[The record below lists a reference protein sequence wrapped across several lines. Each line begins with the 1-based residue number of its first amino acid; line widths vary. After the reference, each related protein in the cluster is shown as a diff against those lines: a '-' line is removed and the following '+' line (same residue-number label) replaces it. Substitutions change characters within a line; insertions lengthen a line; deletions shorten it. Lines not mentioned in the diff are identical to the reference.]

1 VAAEQQATTRN
12 PWAWIPSLYFAQ
24 GIPYVVVMLVSVIMY
39 KRLGI
44 SNTEIALYTS
54 WLYLPWVIK
63 PLWSPIVDLF
73 KTKRMWVVAMQL
85 FVGAGLAGI
94 AFTIPAP
101 NFFQWTLAFMWLL
114 AFSSATHDIA
124 ADGLYMIALSKHDQ
138 AWFVGVRS
146 TFYRVAMITG
156 QGLLIIFAGYI
167 EATTGLET
175 VEVNVRAAQ
184 TEQVDARHPADI
196 QVTQQGGP
204 LRIITDPASKEISL
218 DRRETAYVDSVLA
231 FARQWNVNNNFYQV
245 EGVQAAPADDR
256 ALQPEAEATAPRQ
269 GFWSRYV
276 ARPLESFL
284 RRNFAPEEVPM
295 RDDGLTGN
303 IGVIYFYLS
312 GPPEEGEEVV
322 MNFGREGGDPSI
334 SLAEGERLV
343 FTSAN
348 WNVPAMGVVRLD
360 HRLGETADATF
371 RGRAGN
377 IPLAWSITFML
388 LTAMFI
394 FFFLYHRYML
404 PRSPNDR
411 PVVQGENQSV
421 FREFFRTFALFFRKK
436 QIGVILLFLLFYRFG
451 EAQLVKLASPFLL
464 DAQEAGGLA
473 LTTGEVGFVY
483 GTVGILALTVGGIM
497 GGILASRHGLRF
509 WLWPMVIAINLPNAV
524 YIYLAYAMPD
534 SFVLINLAVLVEQF
548 GYGFGFTAYM
558 LYMIYVSEGEH
569 KTAHFAITT
578 GFMALGMMIPGMFSG
593 WIQEIIGY
601 QHFFVWVLIATA
613 PAFVIAAFVKI
624 DPEFG
629 KKREEVDPG
638 QVVPTEDSVIKP
650 RPPRA
655 DEGQGLDAKR

>member
-1 VAAEQQATTRN
+1 MADHKKSTN
-12 PWAWIPSLYFAQ
+12 PWSWIPTLYFAQ

-44 SNTEIALYTS
+44 SNAEIALYTS

-63 PLWSPIVDLF
+63 PLWSPLVDLV
-73 KTKRMWVVAMQL
+73 KTKRWWVVTMQL
-85 FVGAGLAGI
+85 LVGAGLAGV

-101 NFFQWTLAFMWLL
+101 NFFQWSLAFMWLL

-124 ADGLYMIALSKHDQ
+124 ADGLYMLALSKHKQ

-146 TFYRVAMITG
+146 TFYRIAMITG

-167 EATTGLET
+167 ESTTGLDT
-175 VEVNVRAAQ
+175 VEIDVQTTQTAWTAQ
-184 TEQVDARHPADI
+184 PHPSELQI
-196 QVTQQGGP
+196 TSQEGP
-204 LRIITDPASKEISL
+204 LRIITYPDALELSV
-218 DRRETAYVDSVLA
+218 DRVPRELADSVLSV
-231 FARQWNVNNNFYQV
+231 ARDWNVRGNFYQIDGMEAGDGQ
-245 EGVQAAPADDR
+245 EGLQQTTQAA
-256 ALQPEAEATAPRQ
+256 QQ
-269 GFWSRYV
+269 GWWSRLV
-276 ARPLESFL
+276 AVPLEDFL
-284 RRNFAPEEVPM
+284 QRFAPETEPL
-295 RDDGLTGN
+295 RDDGMTGN
-303 IGVIYFYLS
+303 VGIVYLYLS
-312 GPPEEGEEVV
+312 GEPAEGEEIVI
-322 MNFGREGGDPSI
+322 NFGREAGDNSI
-334 SLAEGERLV
+334 SLVEGDRFV
-343 FTSAN
+343 FNSSN
-348 WNVPAMGVVRLD
+348 WNTPAMAVIQLD
-360 HRLGETADATF
+360 SKLDFTTQATF

-388 LTAMFI
+388 LTGMFI
-394 FFFLYHRYML
+394 FFFLYHRFVL
-404 PRSPNDR
+404 PRPDSDKPGVRSAD
-411 PVVQGENQSV
+411 QSI
-421 FREFFRTFALFFRKK
+421 FTEFFRTFALFFKQK
-436 QIGVILLFLLFYRFG
+436 QIGIVLLFLLFYRFG

-483 GTVGILALTVGGIM
+483 GTVGILALTAGGII
-497 GGILASRHGLRF
+497 GGILAARHGLRF

-534 SFVLINLAVLVEQF
+534 SFLIINLAVLIEQF

-601 QHFFVWVLIATA
+601 QHFFVWVLMATA
-613 PAFVIAAFVKI
+613 PAFIIAAFVDI

-629 KKREEVDPG
+629 KKKDEDTTEESD
-638 QVVPTEDSVIKP
+638 
-650 RPPRA
+650 
-655 DEGQGLDAKR
+655 

>member
-1 VAAEQQATTRN
+1 MSEQKGKNTN

-44 SNTEIALYTS
+44 SNAEIALYTS

-63 PLWSPIVDLF
+63 PLWSPLVDLV
-73 KTKRMWVVAMQL
+73 KTKRWWIVAMQL
-85 FVGAGLAGI
+85 LVGAGLAGI

-124 ADGLYMIALSKHDQ
+124 ADGLYMLALSKHKQ

-146 TFYRVAMITG
+146 TFYRIAMITG
-156 QGLLIIFAGYI
+156 QGILIIFAGYI
-167 EATTGLET
+167 ESTTGLEN
-175 VEVNVRAAQ
+175 VEIEVSATNN
-184 TEQVDARHPADI
+184 TELVQQVHPSQISVDAQD
-196 QVTQQGGP
+196 GP
-204 LRIITDPASKEISL
+204 LRIITFP
-218 DRRETAYVDSVLA
+218 ETLEMSVVRQDIAYVDSIVGLA
-231 FARQWNVNNNFYQV
+231 RDWNVRQNFYQIDGMV
-245 EGVQAAPADDR
+245 ASETLDSGLEDVTEGA
-256 ALQPEAEATAPRQ
+256 RQ
-269 GFWSRYV
+269 GWWSRVV
-276 ARPLESFL
+276 ASNLESFL
-284 RRNFAPEEVPM
+284 SRNFGPEAEEV
-295 RDDGLTGN
+295 RDDGMTGN
-303 IGVIYFYLS
+303 VGIVYFYLS
-312 GPPEEGEEVV
+312 NAPEAGEEIV
-322 MNFGREGGDPSI
+322 MNFGREAGDNSI
-334 SLAEGERLV
+334 SLVEGERFV
-343 FTSAN
+343 FNSDN
-348 WNVPAMGVVRLD
+348 WNSPAMAVIQLD
-360 HRLGETADATF
+360 SKLDFATTATF

-388 LTAMFI
+388 LAGMFI
-394 FFFLYHRYML
+394 FFFVYHRFML
-404 PRSPNDR
+404 PRPASDVAAIR
-411 PVVQGENQSV
+411 DENQSI
-421 FREFFRTFALFFRKK
+421 FAEFFRTFALFFKKK
-436 QIGVILLFLLFYRFG
+436 QIGIVLAFLLLYRFG

-483 GTVGILALTVGGIM
+483 GTVGILALTAGGII
-497 GGILASRHGLRF
+497 GGILASRHGLKF

-601 QHFFVWVLIATA
+601 QHFFVWVLLATA
-613 PAFVIAAFVKI
+613 PAFIVAYFVDI

-629 KKREEVDPG
+629 KKKEGDGESEEPE
-638 QVVPTEDSVIKP
+638 PEED
-650 RPPRA
+650 
-655 DEGQGLDAKR
+655 

>member
-1 VAAEQQATTRN
+1 MSDQKGKN
-12 PWAWIPSLYFAQ
+12 PSPWTWIPSLYFAQ

-44 SNTEIALYTS
+44 SNAEIALYTS

-63 PLWSPIVDLF
+63 PLWSPLVDLV
-73 KTKRMWVVAMQL
+73 KTKRWWVVTMQML
-85 FVGAGLAGI
+85 VGAGLAGI

-124 ADGLYMIALSKHDQ
+124 ADGLYMLALSKHKQ

-146 TFYRVAMITG
+146 TFYRIAMITG

-167 EATTGLET
+167 ESTTGLDTIE
-175 VEVNVRAAQ
+175 VEVRATNSTSIQAQ
-184 TEQVDARHPADI
+184 VHPSLI
-196 QVTQQGGP
+196 QIEALDGP
-204 LRIITDPASKEISL
+204 LRIVAHPASLEMSVQ
-218 DRRETAYVDSVLA
+218 RREIAYADSVIALA
-231 FARQWNVNNNFYQV
+231 RGWNSRNNFVVVSGGNQQQTTDTGELTEPARQGW
-245 EGVQAAPADDR
+245 
-256 ALQPEAEATAPRQ
+256 
-269 GFWSRYV
+269 WSRVV
-276 ARPLESFL
+276 ASNLEAFL
-284 RRNFAPEEVPM
+284 RRNFAPEMEPA
-295 RDDGLTGN
+295 RDDGMTGN
-303 IGVIYFYLS
+303 VGIIYFYLS
-312 GPPEEGEEVV
+312 DAPGPGEEIV
-322 MNFGREGGDPSI
+322 MNFGREVGDNSI
-334 SLAEGERLV
+334 SLVEGERFV
-343 FTSAN
+343 FTESN
-348 WNVPAMGVVRLD
+348 WNIPAMAVIQLD
-360 HRLGETADATF
+360 SKLDFASGATF

-388 LTAMFI
+388 LTGMFI
-394 FFFLYHRYML
+394 FFFMYHKFVL
-404 PRSPNDR
+404 PRPASDKAAIR
-411 PVVQGENQSV
+411 SEGQSI
-421 FREFFRTFALFFRKK
+421 FAEFFRTFALFFKKK
-436 QIGVILLFLLFYRFG
+436 QIGIVLAFLLLYRFG

-483 GTVGILALTVGGIM
+483 GTVGILALTAGGII
-497 GGILASRHGLRF
+497 GGILAARHGLKF

-524 YIYLAYAMPD
+524 YIYLSYAMPD
-534 SFVLINLAVLVEQF
+534 SFLIINMAVAVEQF

-601 QHFFVWVLIATA
+601 QHFFVWVLLATI
-613 PAFVIAAFVKI
+613 PAFIIAAFVKI

-629 KKREEVDPG
+629 KKKDNESSE
-638 QVVPTEDSVIKP
+638 
-650 RPPRA
+650 A
-655 DEGQGLDAKR
+655 DEQSEQEE